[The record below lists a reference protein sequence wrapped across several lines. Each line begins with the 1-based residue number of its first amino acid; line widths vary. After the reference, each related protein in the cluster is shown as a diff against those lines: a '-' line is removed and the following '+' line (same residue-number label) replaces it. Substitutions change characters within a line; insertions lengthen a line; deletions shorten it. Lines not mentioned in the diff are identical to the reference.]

1 MSRHTHNCATAM
13 RPGCECPCLGARHG
27 LDGRLIWAV
36 SLSADIRLN
45 RTPSGVSVKARA
57 RQAAAKKRLT
67 LRTTQAKKSTRSQG
81 KSKSNT
87 TAALEYARTVV
98 MVQWL
103 IEHPTE
109 LSELRFV
116 VDQLIT
122 ASEKLLTGTPEQK
135 KVRAALM
142 LDHLWCDLLASI
154 AYGLEHVAEVES
166 HTKKKLAE
174 VVSLAAMQ
182 VLEGAQREALA
193 APTGTGGTDSH
204 RSRGEGDEEADTRLE
219 RAVLEGCIQAVVRG
233 ALDSATSGFDAG
245 LTATLTKI
253 RIAALML
260 CPDVD
265 AHDLVWDHCWI
276 PLWHDAIL
284 DATLEKFAEAV
295 PSLKQETSTTT
306 DA

>member
-1 MSRHTHNCATAM
+1 
-13 RPGCECPCLGARHG
+13 
-27 LDGRLIWAV
+27 
-36 SLSADIRLN
+36 
-45 RTPSGVSVKARA
+45 
-57 RQAAAKKRLT
+57 
-67 LRTTQAKKSTRSQG
+67 
-81 KSKSNT
+81 
-87 TAALEYARTVV
+87 
-98 MVQWL
+98 MVHWL

-109 LSELRFV
+109 LSELRSI

-135 KVRAALM
+135 KVRAARM

-154 AYGLEHVAEVES
+154 ACGLEQVAEVES
-166 HTKKKLAE
+166 RTKKRLAE
-174 VVSLAAMQ
+174 AVSQAAMR
-182 VLEGAQREALA
+182 VLEDAQGEALA
-193 APTGTGGTDSH
+193 APTGTTVTDI
-204 RSRGEGDEEADTRLE
+204 RGSRREDDEEADTGLE
-219 RAVLEGCIQAVVRG
+219 RAVLEGCIQAVVKG

-245 LTATLTKI
+245 LTAMLTKI

-284 DATLEKFAEAV
+284 DITLEKFAEVV
-295 PSLKQETSTTT
+295 PSLKQETSTAT